1 MDTVSSKRRSEI
13 MSRVRSKNTKP
24 EMTVRSL
31 VHSLG
36 YRYRLHGKDLP
47 GKPDMVFRSRKKVI
61 FIHGCF
67 WHRHRGCQKT
77 STPKSRVDFW
87 TAKFEGNKARDAKIK
102 RKLTRMGWQYL
113 VIWEC
118 QVKDKEKLEKR
129 ITNFLED

>member
-1 MDTVSSKRRSEI
+1 

-24 EMTVRSL
+24 EMLVRSL

-36 YRYRLHGKDLP
+36 YRYRLYATDLP

-67 WHRHRGCQKT
+67 WHRHRGCQKA
-77 STPKSRVDFW
+77 STPKSSVDFW
-87 TAKFEGNKARDAKIK
+87 IAKFESNKARDTKVK

-118 QVKDKEKLEKR
+118 QVKDKKKLEER
-129 ITNFLED
+129 ITIFLEN